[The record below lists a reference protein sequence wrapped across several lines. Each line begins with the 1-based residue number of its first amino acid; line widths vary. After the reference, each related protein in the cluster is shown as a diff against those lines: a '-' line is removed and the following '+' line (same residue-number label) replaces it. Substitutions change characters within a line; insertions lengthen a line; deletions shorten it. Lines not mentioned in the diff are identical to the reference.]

1 MRQEQIEQPTRI
13 RVGRMIGSAPRQSEE
28 ALTAKVSSRL
38 DDEVTARMWAMIA
51 AAGDD
56 PGDQAAESA
65 GDPGEAGEA
74 TGPEGLAYS
83 SSEKQRLGSRPGNES
98 WICPVW
104 LCVGVRRGLNGG
116 IPRMEP
122 KRDFS
127 WLKDW
132 RVLTL
137 CGGCLFKD

>member
-104 LCVGVRRGLNGG
+104 LCVGVRARPERRHSAHGAQTGLLLAQGLAG
-116 IPRMEP
+116 PYPLRRLP
-122 KRDFS
+122 
-127 WLKDW
+127 L
-132 RVLTL
+132 
-137 CGGCLFKD
+137 